1 MAALSSTEQYRIVL
15 FRRGGLG
22 RLLRVGQQHF
32 GLFAGEFRERFRLL
46 LKIDVLLLH
55 EREGQHERIARS
67 RRVEEQ
73 MPLVQLGQGAGHRQS
88 DACSGSLPRAVDAE
102 KGFENLFAQV
112 YGYLLAVARHADRE
126 GLVVVFERHL
136 DFVFGV
142 LQRVVQQVA
151 HDLGQRLAV
160 GCGLERAFAGAER
173 QAKPPFLD
181 GRLETLDD
189 ALQLHRNVETHE
201 VEPHLVRIDVA
212 EVEQLADQLQQALCV
227 FVDDMQV
234 LLQLRVGVH
243 LHDVLQRPLD
253 ERQGRPD
260 LVGDF
265 GEEVDFGSVQLLLL
279 LGLEQPLLFEYLLA
293 FASQVVAESGGG
305 ASGDDE
311 QVGDL
316 GQPRAPPR
324 RADDDL
330 QRPFRALPA
339 AVAVDGPDAERVVAR
354 LKLGEGDRT

>member
-1 MAALSSTEQYRIVL
+1 
-15 FRRGGLG
+15 
-22 RLLRVGQQHF
+22 
-32 GLFAGEFRERFRLL
+32 
-46 LKIDVLLLH
+46 
-55 EREGQHERIARS
+55 
-67 RRVEEQ
+67 

-88 DACSGSLPRAVDAE
+88 DAGSGSLPRAVDAE

-126 GLVVVFERHL
+126 GLAVVFERHL

-173 QAKPPFLD
+173 QVKPPFLD

-189 ALQLHRNVETHE
+189 ALQLHRNIETHE

-253 ERQGRPD
+253 ECQGRPD

>member
-1 MAALSSTEQYRIVL
+1 MRKRVRKSFRSGVWVSSRRRSSRGPRRSRCCVRAPPRFRVRRTSARCSAGCSRSWSAPRGRL
-15 FRRGGLG
+15 RLGTSLRRGG
-22 RLLRVGQQHF
+22 
-32 GLFAGEFRERFRLL
+32 ASGEAPVSRWSARNARRCTAAASECRN
-46 LKIDVLLLH
+46 
-55 EREGQHERIARS
+55 ARS
-67 RRVEEQ
+67 RAASCSNRRC
-73 MPLVQLGQGAGHRQS
+73 GSRAAG
-88 DACSGSLPRAVDAE
+88 GSAPA
-102 KGFENLFAQV
+102 G
-112 YGYLLAVARHADRE
+112 
-126 GLVVVFERHL
+126 VV
-136 DFVFGV
+136 
-142 LQRVVQQVA
+142 
-151 HDLGQRLAV
+151 
-160 GCGLERAFAGAER
+160 C
-173 QAKPPFLD
+173 
-181 GRLETLDD
+181 
-189 ALQLHRNVETHE
+189 
-201 VEPHLVRIDVA
+201 
-212 EVEQLADQLQQALCV
+212 

-253 ERQGRPD
+253 ECQGRPD